1 MPRTEIDEIRTQES
15 LMDQYEDID
24 DTLPDWIDED
34 KHLSD
39 YPGEIEIDVHYSEEY
54 CELRSIGL
62 SHPQAEEVIQNVH

>member
-39 YPGEIEIDVHYSEEY
+39 YPGEIEINVHYSEEY
-54 CELRSIGL
+54 SELRSIGL
-62 SHPQAEEVIQNVH
+62 NEEVIQNVH